1 MLTGGAVCVESNFV
15 ISDDKNVQIPDL
27 RYIILSMKAGKYLF
41 DHTIL
46 VVDDEAVNREMLAA
60 ILEPSYKIIFAKNGE
75 EALETVEKQGNLISL
90 VLLDLLMP
98 GLSGFEVLET
108 MKSRGLLSKI
118 PVIVLT
124 SEKSA
129 EIKSLKS
136 GAADFLTKPYDSPEV
151 ILARV
156 SHAIELFEDSRLI
169 NATEFDKLTSLYSPD
184 FFIEYASQYD
194 ERHPESVMDAVVINF
209 TRFHLLNELKGRKF
223 GDSVLTAIADGIR
236 KILLAHGGIAC
247 RYDADTF
254 YIYLPHDENYEKL
267 TETINSRLCDLLKSS
282 EMRLRAGIYTDS
294 SRSLPIVQ
302 RFDRARQA
310 CSLLRGKKGVIVY
323 SSEMAEKEVFN
334 AHLLEDFESAIKQ
347 KQFKVVYQPKFNITG
362 LKPILCSAEA
372 LVRWEHPA
380 LGFVRPDLFIPL
392 FEENGL
398 VTILDQYVWEE
409 SARQVRR
416 WKDELG
422 VTIPV
427 SVNVSRVD
435 INAPETPDFIE
446 RIIKENNLLPS
457 EYHLEITESAY
468 TDNHDKIIEIV
479 NRMRERG
486 HKIEMDDFG
495 SGYSSLNMLTSMPID
510 ALKMDKAFIR
520 NIKSGNKEME
530 LVNLVLK
537 IARTL
542 GVPVIAEGVETE
554 DEYRLLKEAGCDII
568 QGYYFSKP
576 LPPEEF
582 EKFREA

>member
-1 MLTGGAVCVESNFV
+1 
-15 ISDDKNVQIPDL
+15 
-27 RYIILSMKAGKYLF
+27 MKAMNAGKFLF

-46 VVDDEAVNREMLAA
+46 VVDDEAVNREMLGA
-60 ILEPSYKIIFAKNGE
+60 ILEADYKILYAADGS
-75 EALETVEKQGNLISL
+75 EALQMLETQGNFISL

-98 GLSGFEVLET
+98 GLSGFDVLEK
-108 MKSRGLLSKI
+108 MKAKGLLSKI

-129 EIKSLKS
+129 EVQSLKL

-156 SHAIELFEDSRLI
+156 SHAIELFEDTRLI
-169 NATEFDKLTSLYSPD
+169 NATGFDKLTSLYSPD
-184 FFIEYASQYD
+184 FFTEYASQYD
-194 ERHPESVMDAVVINF
+194 LRNPNALMDAVVINF
-209 TRFHLLNELKGRKF
+209 TRFHLLNELKGRSF
-223 GDSVLTAIADGIR
+223 GDSVLISIAEGIR
-236 KILLAHGGIAC
+236 QILKDTDGLAC
-247 RYDADTF
+247 RYDSDTF
-254 YIYLPHDENYEKL
+254 YIYLPHSENYEKFI
-267 TETINSRLCDLLKSS
+267 EKINTKLSDLLKSS
-282 EMRLRAGIYTDS
+282 ELRLRVGIYSDENH
-294 SRSLPIVQ
+294 SLSIIQ
-302 RFDRARQA
+302 RFDRALQA
-310 CSLLRGKKGVIVY
+310 CNLLRGKKGGDYIVY
-323 SSEMAEKEVFN
+323 SDQMAEKEVFD
-334 AHLLEDFESAIKQ
+334 AHLLEDFETAIQQ

-362 LKPILCSAEA
+362 DKPVLCSAEA
-372 LVRWEHPA
+372 LVRWEHPK

-409 SARQVRR
+409 SAKQVRR

-435 INAPETPDFIE
+435 INAPETPDFIS

-479 NRMRERG
+479 NKMRQLG

-495 SGYSSLNMLTSMPID
+495 SGYSSLNMLTDMPID

-520 NIKSGNKEME
+520 NIQPGNKDMHLVE
-530 LVNLVLK
+530 LVLD
-537 IARTL
+537 IAKYL
-542 GVPVIAEGVETE
+542 EVPVVAEGVETE
-554 DEYRLLKEAGCDII
+554 EQYKMLKDAGCDII

-576 LPPEEF
+576 IPPADF
-582 EKFREA
+582 SRFV